1 MTKSNLKNF
10 DNFYAD
16 LAQSAYTGRPSNFP
30 YDSQSGSDKMLLDS
44 GQSLYFNF
52 SQDAKFYNND
62 TKEWEVTPGG
72 KNFDQDDKS
81 NQDDKINGKVY
92 LQPDPDLH
100 TVEETM
106 DLQVPSPNGGYHKE
120 TDVFNRYQKGL
131 LTDEKAGFNAY
142 YLTDTPTLGKD
153 TKQTYLSIRGSDGM
167 RLANWNDWVD
177 NDAQFAI
184 NHIHIPQAKLATKG
198 MKVKI
203 AEMSEKA
210 PNAKMDIVAHS
221 LGTMVSVQGIAGLNA
236 QELEKV
242 GKVVLFDGPDTTKSL
257 KKMGLSD
264 EKIKKISEKIEYYVN
279 PFDMVSMLNRE
290 YTIAHLPEDG
300 EQYHVRGEGGPV
312 GKVNIV
318 VPLYYTQS
326 FDSESAHDF
335 GVFQGDGKG
344 SFLTASADY
353 HPELLR
359 AGEKLARLIAKT
371 LDALRK
377 LGVDEETASNI
388 FNSLMKG
395 DLPDRAVLGYA
406 FYHQFETEYK
416 EIIRVARLES
426 MAWDREAIT
435 RYQEQLGNGNLT
447 GEDRI
452 LVRARLLQTAAQLAI
467 FEMEDKVKHVQTLL
481 SDAKEFVQNTVKDT
495 STEAMGMVTYLSGTE
510 VASLLADFNVSRFW
524 DDTIES
530 NTETSAKGFMTEI
543 EQLGMTLVRAS
554 GDFSAVDTQQAEDF
568 NNLLADVKGTWR
580 GKNGADSK

>member
-30 YDSQSGSDKMLLDS
+30 YDSQSDSDTMLLDS

-210 PNAKMDIVAHS
+210 PNAKM
-221 LGTMVSVQGIAGLNA
+221 VSVQGIAGLNA

-300 EQYHVRGEGGPV
+300 EQFHVRGEGGPV

-510 VASLLADFNVSRFW
+510 VMSLLADFNVSSFW

-530 NTETSAKGFMTEI
+530 NTKTSANGFLTEI
-543 EQLGMTLVRAS
+543 KQLGTTLVRAS
-554 GDFSAVDTQQAEDF
+554 GDFAAVDTQQAEDF

>member
-30 YDSQSGSDKMLLDS
+30 YDSQSDSDKMLLDS

-210 PNAKMDIVAHS
+210 PNAKMDIAAHS

-300 EQYHVRGEGGPV
+300 EQFHVRGEGGPV

-353 HPELLR
+353 QPELLR

-510 VASLLADFNVSRFW
+510 VMSLLADFNVSSFW

-530 NTETSAKGFMTEI
+530 NTKTSANGFLTEI
-543 EQLGMTLVRAS
+543 KQLGTTLVRAS
-554 GDFSAVDTQQAEDF
+554 GDFAAVDTQQAEDF

>member
-1 MTKSNLKNF
+1 MEVGITMTKSNLKNF

-30 YDSQSGSDKMLLDS
+30 PDNNSKDYQLFD
-44 GQSLYFNF
+44 F
-52 SQDAKFYNND
+52 SKDAKFYNKD
-62 TKEWEVTPGG
+62 TEEWEVTPGG

-300 EQYHVRGEGGPV
+300 EQYDVRGEGGPV

-377 LGVDEETASNI
+377 LGVNEETASNI
-388 FNSLMKG
+388 FNSLMQG

-416 EIIRVARLES
+416 EISGLL
-426 MAWDREAIT
+426 AWNLW
-435 RYQEQLGNGNLT
+435 LG
-447 GEDRI
+447 I
-452 LVRARLLQTAAQLAI
+452 VKLLLAI
-467 FEMEDKVKHVQTLL
+467 RNSWEMAILQEKIEFWFVLVSFRQQHSWL
-481 SDAKEFVQNTVKDT
+481 SLKWNIK
-495 STEAMGMVTYLSGTE
+495 LSM
-510 VASLLADFNVSRFW
+510 SKPYCR
-524 DDTIES
+524 
-530 NTETSAKGFMTEI
+530 MP
-543 EQLGMTLVRAS
+543 R
-554 GDFSAVDTQQAEDF
+554 
-568 NNLLADVKGTWR
+568 NL
-580 GKNGADSK
+580 SKR

>member
-30 YDSQSGSDKMLLDS
+30 YDSQSDSDKMLLDS

-72 KNFDQDDKS
+72 KNFD
-81 NQDDKINGKVY
+81 QDDKINGKVY

-290 YTIAHLPEDG
+290 HTIAHLPGDSNEPLKK
-300 EQYHVRGEGGPV
+300 PV

-388 FNSLMKG
+388 FNSLMQG

-467 FEMEDKVKHVQTLL
+467 FEIEDKVKHVKTLL
-481 SDAKEFVQNTVKDT
+481 SDAKESVQKIINDAR
-495 STEAMGMVTYLSGTE
+495 TEAFGLATYLSDSE
-510 VASLLADFNVSRFW
+510 VESLLIDFDIKHYW
-524 DDTIES
+524 DDSVET
-530 NTETSAKGFMTEI
+530 NTNTSAKGFLTEI
-543 EQLGMTLVRAS
+543 EQLGTTLVRAS
-554 GDFSAVDTQQAEDF
+554 GDFAAVDTQQAEDF
-568 NNLLADVKGTWR
+568 NNLLADVKGSWR
-580 GKNGADSK
+580 VIENAYTK

>member
-1 MTKSNLKNF
+1 MSNSNLKTF

-16 LAQSAYTGRPSNFP
+16 LAQSSYRGRPNLFP
-30 YDSQSGSDKMLLDS
+30 YERLPKHRKEILDS
-44 GQSLYFNF
+44 GGSISFDF
-52 SQDAKFYNND
+52 SQDVVYK
-62 TKEWEVTPGG
+62 KEITSGG
-72 KNFDQDDKS
+72 KNLDND
-81 NQDDKINGKVY
+81 GKVY

-100 TVEETM
+100 TERIIDYPYLDDDNEFIK
-106 DLQVPSPNGGYHKE
+106 DFKSKLGIG
-120 TDVFNRYQKGL
+120 DYQKGL
-131 LTDEKAGFNAY
+131 MTDELAGFNSY
-142 YLTDTPTLGKD
+142 FLTDTPTLEKN
-153 TKQTYLSIRGSDGM
+153 TKKTYMPIRGSDGFNIDK
-167 RLANWNDWVD
+167 LSELGIKGLNLNDWVA
-177 NDAQFAI
+177 NDGQFAI
-184 NHIHIPQAKLATKG
+184 NHIHIPQAPLATEA
-198 MKVKI
+198 MKTRI
-203 AEMSEKA
+203 QEMREKA
-210 PNAKMDIVAHS
+210 PNATMDLTAHS
-221 LGTMVSVQGIAGLNA
+221 LGTMVTVQGIAGLSSKDIN
-236 QELEKV
+236 KI
-242 GKVVLFDGPDTTKSL
+242 GRVVLFDGPDTTKSL

-290 YTIAHLPEDG
+290 HTIAHLPGDSNEPLKK
-300 EQYHVRGEGGPV
+300 PV

-388 FNSLMKG
+388 FNSLMQG

-495 STEAMGMVTYLSGTE
+495 STEAMRMVTYLSGTE
-510 VASLLADFNVSRFW
+510 VMSLLADFNVSSFW

-530 NTETSAKGFMTEI
+530 NTKTSANGFLTEI
-543 EQLGMTLVRAS
+543 KQLGTTLVRAS
-554 GDFSAVDTQQAEDF
+554 GDFAAVDTQQAEDF

>member
-1 MTKSNLKNF
+1 MEVGITMTKSNLKNF

-30 YDSQSGSDKMLLDS
+30 PDNNSKDYQLFD
-44 GQSLYFNF
+44 F
-52 SQDAKFYNND
+52 SKDAKFYNKD
-62 TKEWEVTPGG
+62 TEEWEVTPGG
-72 KNFDQDDKS
+72 KNFDKDDKS

-290 YTIAHLPEDG
+290 HTIAHLPGDSNEPLKK
-300 EQYHVRGEGGPV
+300 PV

-388 FNSLMKG
+388 FNSLMQG

-510 VASLLADFNVSRFW
+510 VASLLADFNVYRFW

-530 NTETSAKGFMTEI
+530 NTKTSANGFLTEI
-543 EQLGMTLVRAS
+543 KQLGTTLVRAS
-554 GDFSAVDTQQAEDF
+554 GDFAAVDTQQAEDF

>member
-1 MTKSNLKNF
+1 
-10 DNFYAD
+10 
-16 LAQSAYTGRPSNFP
+16 
-30 YDSQSGSDKMLLDS
+30 
-44 GQSLYFNF
+44 
-52 SQDAKFYNND
+52 
-62 TKEWEVTPGG
+62 
-72 KNFDQDDKS
+72 
-81 NQDDKINGKVY
+81 
-92 LQPDPDLH
+92 
-100 TVEETM
+100 
-106 DLQVPSPNGGYHKE
+106 
-120 TDVFNRYQKGL
+120 
-131 LTDEKAGFNAY
+131 
-142 YLTDTPTLGKD
+142 LGKD
-153 TKQTYLSIRGSDGM
+153 TKKTYLAIRGSDGM

-177 NDAQFAI
+177 NDAQFAL

-198 MKVKI
+198 MKAKI
-203 AEMSEKA
+203 AEMNEKA
-210 PNAKMDIVAHS
+210 PDAKMDIVAHS

-236 QELEKV
+236 QELQKV

-257 KKMGLSD
+257 LKMGLTQD
-264 EKIKKISEKIEYYVN
+264 QIKTLGEKIEYYVN

-300 EQYHVRGEGGPV
+300 DQYHVRGEGGPV

-318 VPLYYTQS
+318 VPLHYTQS

-344 SFLTASADY
+344 SFLTASDDF

-377 LGVDEETASNI
+377 LGVNEETASNI

-495 STEAMGMVTYLSGTE
+495 STEAMRMVTYLSGTE
-510 VASLLADFNVSRFW
+510 VMSLLADFNVSSFW

-530 NTETSAKGFMTEI
+530 NTKTSANGFLTEI
-543 EQLGMTLVRAS
+543 KQLGMTLVRAS
-554 GDFSAVDTQQAEDF
+554 GDFAAVDTQQAEDF

-580 GKNGADSK
+580 AKNGTDSK

>member
-1 MTKSNLKNF
+1 MSNSNLKTF

-16 LAQSAYTGRPSNFP
+16 LAQSSYRGRPNLFP
-30 YDSQSGSDKMLLDS
+30 YERLPKHRKEILDS
-44 GQSLYFNF
+44 GGSISFDF
-52 SQDAKFYNND
+52 SQDVVYK
-62 TKEWEVTPGG
+62 KEITSGG
-72 KNFDQDDKS
+72 KNLDND
-81 NQDDKINGKVY
+81 GKVY

-100 TVEETM
+100 TERIIDYPYLDDDNEFIK
-106 DLQVPSPNGGYHKE
+106 DFKSKLGIG
-120 TDVFNRYQKGL
+120 DYQKGL
-131 LTDEKAGFNAY
+131 MTDELAGFNSY
-142 YLTDTPTLGKD
+142 FLTDTPTLEKN
-153 TKQTYLSIRGSDGM
+153 TKKTYMPIRGSDGFNIDK
-167 RLANWNDWVD
+167 LSELGIKGLNLNDWVA
-177 NDAQFAI
+177 NDGQFAI
-184 NHIHIPQAKLATKG
+184 NHIHIPQAPLATEA
-198 MKVKI
+198 MKTRI
-203 AEMSEKA
+203 QEMREKA
-210 PNAKMDIVAHS
+210 SNATMDLTAHS
-221 LGTMVSVQGIAGLNA
+221 LGTMVTVQGIAGLSSKDIN
-236 QELEKV
+236 KI
-242 GKVVLFDGPDTTKSL
+242 GRVVLFDGPDTTKSL

-290 YTIAHLPEDG
+290 HTIAHLPGDSNEPLKK
-300 EQYHVRGEGGPV
+300 PV

-495 STEAMGMVTYLSGTE
+495 STEAMRMVTYLSGTE
-510 VASLLADFNVSRFW
+510 VMSLLADFNVSSFW

-530 NTETSAKGFMTEI
+530 NTKTSANGFLTEI
-543 EQLGMTLVRAS
+543 KQLGMTLVRAS
-554 GDFSAVDTQQAEDF
+554 GDFAAVDTQQAEDF

-580 GKNGADSK
+580 AKNGTDSK

>member
-30 YDSQSGSDKMLLDS
+30 PDNNSKDYQLFD
-44 GQSLYFNF
+44 F
-52 SQDAKFYNND
+52 SKDANFYNKD
-62 TKEWEVTPGG
+62 TKQWEITPGG
-72 KNFDQDDKS
+72 KNLDHD
-81 NQDDKINGKVY
+81 GKLY

-106 DLQVPSPNGGYHKE
+106 DLQVPNPNGGYHREKE
-120 TDVFNRYQKGL
+120 VVNRYQKGL

-153 TKQTYLSIRGSDGM
+153 TKKTYMAIRGSDGIS
-167 RLANWNDWVD
+167 LDNWNDWVD

-210 PNAKMDIVAHS
+210 PDAKMDLSAHS
-221 LGTMVSVQGIAGLNA
+221 LGTMVSAQGVAGLSD
-236 QELEKV
+236 QELEKI

-290 YTIAHLPEDG
+290 HTITHLPDDSNEPLKK
-300 EQYHVRGEGGPV
+300 PV

-326 FDSESAHDF
+326 FDSESSHDF
-335 GVFQGDGKG
+335 GVFQSDGKG
-344 SFLTASADY
+344 SFLVASENF

-377 LGVDEETASNI
+377 LGVNEETASNI
-388 FNSLMKG
+388 FNSLMNG

-426 MAWDREAIT
+426 LTWDREAIT
-435 RYQEQLGNGNLT
+435 RYQHQLKNGGLSGN
-447 GEDRI
+447 DKI
-452 LVRARLLQTAAQLAI
+452 LVQAQLLQTAAQLAI
-467 FEMEDKVKHVQTLL
+467 FEIEGMVKGADKLVANTKEDVQEIVNSAEPEAFGLANYL
-481 SDAKEFVQNTVKDT
+481 SDA
-495 STEAMGMVTYLSGTE
+495 E
-510 VASLLADFNVSRFW
+510 VLDLLADFKMSKFW
-524 DDTIES
+524 DESIEGETKKAAADFL
-530 NTETSAKGFMTEI
+530 TEM

-554 GDFSAVDTQQAEDF
+554 QEFTSADQAAAVDFDGLIKDTKK
-568 NNLLADVKGTWR
+568 NWR
-580 GKNGADSK
+580 SN

>member
-1 MTKSNLKNF
+1 MSNSNLKTF

-16 LAQSAYTGRPSNFP
+16 LAQSSYRGRPNLFP
-30 YDSQSGSDKMLLDS
+30 YERLPKHRKEILDS
-44 GQSLYFNF
+44 GGSISFDF
-52 SQDAKFYNND
+52 SQDVVYK
-62 TKEWEVTPGG
+62 KEITSGG
-72 KNFDQDDKS
+72 KNLDND
-81 NQDDKINGKVY
+81 GKVY

-100 TVEETM
+100 TERIIDYPYLDDDNEFIK
-106 DLQVPSPNGGYHKE
+106 DFKSKLGIG
-120 TDVFNRYQKGL
+120 DYQKGL
-131 LTDEKAGFNAY
+131 MTDELAGFNSY
-142 YLTDTPTLGKD
+142 FLTDTPTLEKN
-153 TKQTYLSIRGSDGM
+153 TKKTYMPIRGSDGFNIDK
-167 RLANWNDWVD
+167 LSELGIKGLNLNDWVA
-177 NDAQFAI
+177 NDGQFAI
-184 NHIHIPQAKLATKG
+184 NHIHIPQAPLATEA
-198 MKVKI
+198 MKTRI
-203 AEMSEKA
+203 QEMREKA
-210 PNAKMDIVAHS
+210 PNATMDLTAHS
-221 LGTMVSVQGIAGLNA
+221 LGTMVTVQGIAGLSSKDIN
-236 QELEKV
+236 KI
-242 GKVVLFDGPDTTKSL
+242 GRVVLFDGPDTTKSL

-290 YTIAHLPEDG
+290 HTIAHLPGDSNEPLKK
-300 EQYHVRGEGGPV
+300 PV

-530 NTETSAKGFMTEI
+530 STETSAKGFMTEI

-554 GDFSAVDTQQAEDF
+554 GDFAAVDTQQAEDF

-580 GKNGADSK
+580 GKNGSDSK

>member
-1 MTKSNLKNF
+1 MSNSNLKTF

-16 LAQSAYTGRPSNFP
+16 LAQSSYRGRPNLFP
-30 YDSQSGSDKMLLDS
+30 YERLPKHRKEILDS
-44 GQSLYFNF
+44 GGSISFDF
-52 SQDAKFYNND
+52 SQDVVYK
-62 TKEWEVTPGG
+62 KEITSGG
-72 KNFDQDDKS
+72 KNLDND
-81 NQDDKINGKVY
+81 GKVY

-100 TVEETM
+100 TERIIDYPYLDDDNEFIK
-106 DLQVPSPNGGYHKE
+106 DFKSKLGIG
-120 TDVFNRYQKGL
+120 DYQKGL
-131 LTDEKAGFNAY
+131 MTDELAGFNSY
-142 YLTDTPTLGKD
+142 FLTDTPTLEKN
-153 TKQTYLSIRGSDGM
+153 TKKTYMPIRGSDGFNIDK
-167 RLANWNDWVD
+167 LSELGIKGLNLNDWVA
-177 NDAQFAI
+177 NDGQFAI
-184 NHIHIPQAKLATKG
+184 NHIHIPQAPLATEA
-198 MKVKI
+198 MKTRI
-203 AEMSEKA
+203 QEMREKA
-210 PNAKMDIVAHS
+210 PNATMDLTAHS
-221 LGTMVSVQGIAGLNA
+221 LGTMVTVQGIAGLSSKDIN
-236 QELEKV
+236 KI
-242 GKVVLFDGPDTTKSL
+242 GRVVLFDGPDTTKSL

-290 YTIAHLPEDG
+290 HTIAHLPGDSNEPLKK
-300 EQYHVRGEGGPV
+300 PV

-388 FNSLMKG
+388 FNSLMQG

-510 VASLLADFNVSRFW
+510 VASLLADFNVYRFW

-530 NTETSAKGFMTEI
+530 NTKTSANGFLTEI
-543 EQLGMTLVRAS
+543 KQLGTTLVRAS
-554 GDFSAVDTQQAEDF
+554 GDFAAVDTQQAEDF

>member
-30 YDSQSGSDKMLLDS
+30 YDSQSDSDKMLLDS

-290 YTIAHLPEDG
+290 HTIAHLPGDSNEPLKK
-300 EQYHVRGEGGPV
+300 PV

-388 FNSLMKG
+388 FNSLMQG

-530 NTETSAKGFMTEI
+530 NTKTSANGFLTEI
-543 EQLGMTLVRAS
+543 KQLGMTLVRAS
-554 GDFSAVDTQQAEDF
+554 GDFAAVDTQQAEDF

-580 GKNGADSK
+580 GKNGSDSK

>member
-1 MTKSNLKNF
+1 MSNSNLKTF

-16 LAQSAYTGRPSNFP
+16 LAQSSYRGRPNLFP
-30 YDSQSGSDKMLLDS
+30 YERLPKHRKEILDS
-44 GQSLYFNF
+44 GGSISFDF
-52 SQDAKFYNND
+52 SQDVVYK
-62 TKEWEVTPGG
+62 KEITSGG
-72 KNFDQDDKS
+72 KNLDND
-81 NQDDKINGKVY
+81 GKVY

-100 TVEETM
+100 TERIIDYPYLDDDNEFIK
-106 DLQVPSPNGGYHKE
+106 DFKSKLGIG
-120 TDVFNRYQKGL
+120 DYQKGL
-131 LTDEKAGFNAY
+131 MTDELAGFNSY
-142 YLTDTPTLGKD
+142 FLTDTPTLEKN
-153 TKQTYLSIRGSDGM
+153 TKKTYMPIRGSDGFNIDK
-167 RLANWNDWVD
+167 LSELGIKGLNLNDWVA
-177 NDAQFAI
+177 NDGQFAI
-184 NHIHIPQAKLATKG
+184 NHIHIPQAPLATEA
-198 MKVKI
+198 MKTRI
-203 AEMSEKA
+203 QEMREKA
-210 PNAKMDIVAHS
+210 PNATMDLTAHS
-221 LGTMVSVQGIAGLNA
+221 LGTMVTVQGIAGLSSKDIN
-236 QELEKV
+236 KI
-242 GKVVLFDGPDTTKSL
+242 GRVVLFDGPDTTKSL

-290 YTIAHLPEDG
+290 HTIAHLPGDSNEPLKK
-300 EQYHVRGEGGPV
+300 PV

-344 SFLTASADY
+344 SFLTASDDF

-377 LGVDEETASNI
+377 LGVNEETASNI

-426 MAWDREAIT
+426 MTWDREAIP
-435 RYQEQLGNGNLT
+435 RYQEQLRNGNLT
-447 GEDRI
+447 GGDRI
-452 LVRARLLQTAAQLAI
+452 LIRARLLQTAAQLAI

-495 STEAMGMVTYLSGTE
+495 SEEAMGMVTYLSGTE
-510 VASLLADFNVSRFW
+510 VMSLLADFNVSSFW

-530 NTETSAKGFMTEI
+530 NTKTSANGFLTEI
-543 EQLGMTLVRAS
+543 KQLGMTLVRAS
-554 GDFSAVDTQQAEDF
+554 GDFAAVDTQQAEDF

-580 GKNGADSK
+580 AKNGTDSK

>member
-1 MTKSNLKNF
+1 VICLSNSNLKTF

-16 LAQSAYTGRPSNFP
+16 LAQSSYRGRPNLFP
-30 YDSQSGSDKMLLDS
+30 YERLPKHRKEILDS
-44 GQSLYFNF
+44 GGSISFDF
-52 SQDAKFYNND
+52 SQDVVYK
-62 TKEWEVTPGG
+62 KEITSGG
-72 KNFDQDDKS
+72 KNLDND
-81 NQDDKINGKVY
+81 GKVY

-100 TVEETM
+100 TERIIDYPYLDDDNEFIK
-106 DLQVPSPNGGYHKE
+106 DFKSKLGIG
-120 TDVFNRYQKGL
+120 DYQKGL
-131 LTDEKAGFNAY
+131 MTDELAGFNSY
-142 YLTDTPTLGKD
+142 FLTDTPTLEKN
-153 TKQTYLSIRGSDGM
+153 TKKTYMPIRGSDGFNIDK
-167 RLANWNDWVD
+167 LSELGIKGLNLNDWVA
-177 NDAQFAI
+177 NDGQFAI
-184 NHIHIPQAKLATKG
+184 NHIHIPQAPLATEA
-198 MKVKI
+198 MKTRI
-203 AEMSEKA
+203 QEMREKA
-210 PNAKMDIVAHS
+210 PNATMDLTAHS
-221 LGTMVSVQGIAGLNA
+221 LGTMVTVQGIAGLSSKDIN
-236 QELEKV
+236 KI
-242 GKVVLFDGPDTTKSL
+242 GRVVLFDGPDTTKSL

-290 YTIAHLPEDG
+290 HTIAHLPGDSNEPLKK
-300 EQYHVRGEGGPV
+300 PV

-388 FNSLMKG
+388 FNSLMQG

-452 LVRARLLQTAAQLAI
+452 LVRARLLQTATQLAI

-510 VASLLADFNVSRFW
+510 VASLLADFNVYRFW

-530 NTETSAKGFMTEI
+530 NTKTSANGFLTEI
-543 EQLGMTLVRAS
+543 KQLGTTLVRAS
-554 GDFSAVDTQQAEDF
+554 GDFAAVDTQQAEDF

>member
-30 YDSQSGSDKMLLDS
+30 PDNNSKDYQLFD
-44 GQSLYFNF
+44 F
-52 SQDAKFYNND
+52 SKDAKFYNKD
-62 TKEWEVTPGG
+62 TEEWEVTPGG
-72 KNFDQDDKS
+72 KNFDKDDKS

-290 YTIAHLPEDG
+290 HTIAHLPGDSNEPLKK
-300 EQYHVRGEGGPV
+300 PV

-388 FNSLMKG
+388 FNSLMQG

-510 VASLLADFNVSRFW
+510 VASLLADFNVYRFW

-530 NTETSAKGFMTEI
+530 NTKTSANGFLTEI
-543 EQLGMTLVRAS
+543 KQLGTTLVRAS
-554 GDFSAVDTQQAEDF
+554 GDFAAVDTQQAEDF

>member
-1 MTKSNLKNF
+1 MSNSNLKTF
-10 DNFYAD
+10 DNFYGD
-16 LAQSAYTGRPSNFP
+16 LAQSAYTGRPNNFP
-30 YDSQSGSDKMLLDS
+30 PKNNSTKVKVFDFSKEVIYD
-44 GQSLYFNF
+44 
-52 SQDAKFYNND
+52 
-62 TKEWEVTPGG
+62 EEITPGG
-72 KNFDQDDKS
+72 KNLPYD
-81 NQDDKINGKVY
+81 GRVY
-92 LQPDPDLH
+92 LQPDSDLH
-100 TVEETM
+100 DVNKITTVP
-106 DLQVPSPNGGYHKE
+106 VPDTNGMRRE
-120 TDVFNRYQKGL
+120 PRIVDSYQKGL
-131 LTDEKAGFNAY
+131 MTDEKAGFNSY
-142 YLTDTPTLGKD
+142 FLTDTPTLGKD
-153 TKQTYLSIRGSDGM
+153 TKKTYMAIRGSDGFNLDKILE
-167 RLANWNDWVD
+167 RGIKALNLNDWID
-177 NDAQFAI
+177 NDAQFAF
-184 NHIHIPQAKLATKG
+184 NHIHIPQAPLATEA
-198 MKVKI
+198 MKTRI
-203 AEMSEKA
+203 QEMREKA
-210 PNAKMDIVAHS
+210 PNATMDLSAHS
-221 LGTMVSVQGIAGLNA
+221 LGTMVTVQGIAGLSSND
-236 QELEKV
+236 LDKI
-242 GKVVLFDGPDTTKSL
+242 GRVVLFDGPDTTKSL
-257 KKMGLSD
+257 LKMGLTPD
-264 EKIKKISEKIEYYVN
+264 QIKAIGKKIEYYVN

-495 STEAMGMVTYLSGTE
+495 STEEAMGMVTYLSGTE

-554 GDFSAVDTQQAEDF
+554 GDFAAVDTQQAEDF

-580 GKNGADSK
+580 GKNGSDSK